1 MKQILFA
8 VALATTALSS
18 LQAQTT
24 KVRSVEFEL
33 RIGATAPLSSF
44 HGGEKQIGPTLGV
57 ELRNN
62 LKNSPIDI
70 GVSIDITTAV
80 YYFNTREISDC
91 SQSNRT
97 AQFGI
102 VVDYNLNQGGKVNPF
117 FGMAFGTGQQDNIN
131 EVAYSYHDGDN
142 TKFVSPRL
150 GVELSRHFRATLAAN
165 LSCHGYSNA
174 SLTVGYVIG
183 GGKKK

>member
-1 MKQILFA
+1 MKKILFS
-8 VALATTALSS
+8 LAFAAIAMSTLR
-18 LQAQTT
+18 AQTT
-24 KVRSVEFEL
+24 RVRSLEFEL
-33 RIGATAPLSSF
+33 RVGATAPLSRF
-44 HGGEKQIGPTLGV
+44 HGGQKQIGPTLGV

-70 GVSIDITTAV
+70 GVNIDITTAV
-80 YYFNTREISDC
+80 YYFNTPQISDC

-102 VVDYNLNQGGKVNPF
+102 VLDYNLNQGATVNPF
-117 FGMAFGTGQQDNIN
+117 FGVAFGFGQQDNIN

-142 TKFVSPRL
+142 TKFVSPRV

-174 SLTVGYVIG
+174 SMTVGYVIG